1 MRQGIILLFFLLM
14 AGYVAAQQPV
24 SLNLKN
30 ADFNELVTS
39 IENQSPVKI
48 WYDNKLTDTLRI
60 TLSVSAV
67 PVKEALT
74 LALQDPEWNVI
85 QDAANNFYV
94 VWRRNI
100 ATTLPPGLL
109 TGISGDEMAADL
121 SSFERKSSAG
131 REPEKVVII
140 GKPTRR
146 LSGETTITGT
156 VRDAAT
162 GEPLG
167 GVAVFQRE
175 PLIGTTTDALGQYS
189 IRFDKGKR
197 VLNFQSVGMK
207 PVQIIVMLYESGS
220 LNTDLQEEVTALKDV
235 VVNAERDKTVQGT
248 QMGKEKLDIRS
259 MKQLPMALGETD
271 VLKAALALP
280 GVQSVGE
287 GAGGLNV
294 RGGASS
300 QNLVLFNGATIY
312 NPSHLFGFFSTFNP
326 DVVKNLELIKS
337 GLEADRG
344 GRLSSVFDV
353 TSREGNLKKFTA
365 SGGISPITGR
375 LTLEGPIVKEKTSVL
390 IGARTT
396 YSDWILR
403 RLDSDEFNGSTA
415 GFYDGNIQI
424 SHKINEN
431 NQLSLSGYISS
442 DGFRLNSDTT
452 YRYGDKNSSLRWVH
466 RFKGGNFSEVTA
478 AYSRY
483 DFSVSSRENP
493 VNAFRFRYDIG
504 HGQLRTGISWILNAK
519 NTLTTGVQTD
529 LYTLNPGIYEGL
541 GDASVVENKIQ
552 QTERGLEMAFYAGD
566 QFEITNKISVYAG
579 LRYSWYAQR
588 GPREVIIY
596 QPGAPVEIVNMIDT
610 VSYAS
615 GIIKSY
621 HGLEPRINFRYLI
634 DSRTS
639 LKFHIGRT
647 RQYLQ
652 MLSNNTA
659 IAPTDVWKLS
669 DRYIRPQIADQVS
682 FGWFRNAGASFEV
695 SAEAY
700 YKYLKS
706 ATDFQNGA
714 ELFRNDHIETEV
726 LNARGKAYGVEL
738 MIRRST
744 TRLSGWL
751 SYTWSRSFMQ
761 SSGLI
766 EAEKVNGN
774 RWYPGNFD
782 KPHSVNFISNYK
794 FNRRIN
800 VSWNLTY
807 STGRPITLPVAKYN
821 LGGGGRLE
829 YSDRNAFRIPD
840 YFRSDISI
848 NLEGNHKV
856 NKPAHS
862 SWSISVY
869 NITGRRNAYSVF
881 FRPEGNQI
889 KGYKLSIFGQAIP
902 TITWNFKI

>member
-1 MRQGIILLFFLLM
+1 MIRILFFM
-14 AGYVAAQQPV
+14 VCFFQAGQLFAQQPV
-24 SLNLKN
+24 SVNLKN
-30 ADFNELVTS
+30 APFNELVS
-39 IENQSPVKI
+39 AIESQSPVKI
-48 WYDNKLTDTLRI
+48 WYDNKLTDTIRV
-60 TLSVSAV
+60 TLQVNSVS
-67 PVKEALT
+67 VKDAL
-74 LALQDPEWNVI
+74 LQSLQDAEWNVV
-85 QDAANNFYV
+85 QDAQNNFYV
-94 VWRRNI
+94 TWRRNI
-100 ATTLPPGLL
+100 VTSLPAGL
-109 TGISGDEMAADL
+109 ISGINGDETASDL

-131 REPEKVVII
+131 RELERIVII
-140 GKPTRR
+140 GKQTRR
-146 LSGETTITGT
+146 LNGEATITGT

-162 GEPLG
+162 GEPMS

-175 PLIGTTTDALGQYS
+175 PLVGTTTDALGQYS
-189 IRFDKGKR
+189 IRLPKGKR
-197 VLNFQSVGMK
+197 ILNFQSVGMK
-207 PVQIIVMLYESGS
+207 SVQITVMLYEDGM

-235 VVNAERDKTVQGT
+235 VVNAERDKTVQGV

-375 LTLEGPIVKEKTSVL
+375 LTLEGPVFKEKTSVL
-390 IGARTT
+390 VGGRTT

-415 GFYDGNIQI
+415 GFYDGNVQI
-424 SHKINEN
+424 SHKINNN
-431 NQLSLSGYISS
+431 NQLSASGYISR
-442 DGFRLNSDTT
+442 DAFRLNSDTT
-452 YRYGDKNSSLRWVH
+452 YRYGDRNASLRWVH
-466 RFKGGNFSEVTA
+466 RFKGGNFAETTA

-493 VNAFRFRYDIG
+493 ANAFRFRYDIG
-504 HGQLRTGISWILNAK
+504 HAQLRSGINWILNSK
-519 NTLTTGVQTD
+519 HTLTAGLQSD
-529 LYTLNPGIYEGL
+529 LYRLNPGVFEGL
-541 GDASVVENKIQ
+541 GDASVIEDKLQ
-552 QTERGLEMAFYAGD
+552 QTERGIEMAVYAGD
-566 QFEITNKISVYAG
+566 QFEINSKISVYAG
-579 LRYSWYAQR
+579 LRYSWYGR
-588 GPREVIIY
+588 TGPGDVRIY
-596 QPGAPVEIVNMIDT
+596 QPGAPIEATNLIDT
-610 VSYAS
+610 ISYAG

-621 HGLEPRINFRYLI
+621 HGPEPRLNLRYLI
-634 DSRTS
+634 DARTS
-639 LKFHIGRT
+639 LKFSLSRT

-669 DRYIRPQIADQVS
+669 DDYIKPQIADQVS
-682 FGWFRNAGASFEV
+682 LGWFRNAGASFEI

-700 YKYLKS
+700 YKFLKT

-714 ELFRNDHIETEV
+714 ELFRNDNIETEV

-761 SSGLI
+761 SSGII

-821 LGGGGRLE
+821 LGGGGKLE

-840 YFRSDISI
+840 YFRSDLSI

-856 NKPAHS
+856 RKLAHS
-862 SWSISVY
+862 SWSLSVY
-869 NITGRRNAYSVF
+869 NLTGRRNAYSVF

-902 TITWNFKI
+902 TLTWNFKI